1 MAGPGIDDGSVVRT
15 KELILDSFPD
25 VGKAVSLGRR
35 RRWQRQL
42 TASVEQAPE
51 DWPEAQRVLGEI
63 RSAAGVQQVVYG
75 TRRSAKTNT
84 IGLAFGEQL
93 ITRDGYVLRCLGRT
107 LQQLAQNW
115 WERDGDGGFLGLL
128 RQHKIPHRTVRTGG
142 LLHAIEFPWGAKVT
156 LHPCETLHQIDLL
169 RGQEADGYWIDEAQG
184 LRLIAPLLLEVIAYA
199 RMKRRAALV
208 MSGTPDEHMDGLFF
222 GAIDAAKWSTHRL
235 SVWANPYMP
244 PALPLRHGR
253 YARWVAA
260 LSMTVESLGQQYGV
274 TTEQLE
280 MLLSLEPWEL
290 DAVLAGNAPVRVRPL
305 LTRGNPLC
313 LPAAIQR
320 ELLGLWVASD
330 ELYVHPIA
338 KWSPRVYWCVGE
350 NRHRV
355 DVPDG
360 LPKLVK
366 LDSRVWAL
374 PATRGTGRETLR
386 RTWGLLVGFDAGSTD
401 PAAVWLGAIDRDV
414 GEVYEL
420 WSEKHAGMS
429 DDEQFAWLRRVIV
442 EAIAALKERFR
453 GEPSVFAVA
462 DADGGKRTAW
472 SNRLQLQ
479 AGLADFN
486 LVYPIKHGEAIQ
498 RREMNLILADGRLK
512 CVAGDPCDLEQRYL
526 QWRRNDTEHER
537 DPQVDKYRSVTL
549 PDGTRCA
556 KGAPHPP
563 LGDHCLDARR
573 YAVITGHV
581 MRGEQAAT

>member
-1 MAGPGIDDGSVVRT
+1 MRT

-25 VGKAVSLGRR
+25 AGKSVSIGRR
-35 RRWQRQL
+35 RRWARQL
-42 TASVEQAPE
+42 AASVEQAPE
-51 DWPEAQRVLGEI
+51 DWPEAQRVLDEI

-84 IGLAFGEQL
+84 IGLGFGEQL

-222 GAIDAAKWSTHRL
+222 GAIDATKWSTHRL

-244 PALPLRHGR
+244 PALPLQHGR

-274 TTEQLE
+274 TQEQLE
-280 MLLSLEPWEL
+280 MLLSMEPWEL
-290 DAVLAGNAPVRVRPL
+290 GAVLAGNAPVRVRPM
-305 LTRGNPLC
+305 LTRGQPLC

-330 ELYVHPIA
+330 ELYVHPVG
-338 KWSPRVYWCVGE
+338 KWSPRVYWCVGD

-355 DVPDG
+355 DVPEG
-360 LPKLVK
+360 LPKLVT
-366 LDSRVWAL
+366 LESRVWAL
-374 PATRGTGRETLR
+374 PATRGTGRETER

-401 PAAVWLGAIDRDV
+401 PAAVWIGAIDRDA

-429 DDEQFAWLRRVIV
+429 DDEQFAWLKRVLV
-442 EAIAALKERFR
+442 GAIAALKERFR
-453 GEPSVFAVA
+453 GEPHVFAVA

-479 AGLADFN
+479 AGLSEFN

-498 RREMNLILADGRLK
+498 RREINLILADGRLK
-512 CVAGDPCDLEQRYL
+512 CVAGDPVDLEQRYL

-581 MRGEQAAT
+581 MRGEQAAA

>member
-1 MAGPGIDDGSVVRT
+1 M
-15 KELILDSFPD
+15 
-25 VGKAVSLGRR
+25 
-35 RRWQRQL
+35 
-42 TASVEQAPE
+42 TASVEHAPE
-51 DWPEAQRVLGEI
+51 DWPEAQGVLDEI
-63 RSAAGVQQVVYG
+63 RAAGGVQQVVYG

-93 ITRDGYVLRCLGRT
+93 IERDGYVLRCLGRT

-128 RQHKIPHRTVRTGG
+128 RQHKIPHRAVRTGG
-142 LLHAIEFPWGAKVT
+142 LLHAIEFPWGAKAT

-222 GAIDAAKWSTHRL
+222 GAIDAGRWSTHRL

-244 PALPLRHGR
+244 PSIPLRHGR
-253 YARWVAA
+253 FARWVAA
-260 LSMTVESLGQQYGV
+260 LSMTVDALGQQYGV
-274 TTEQLE
+274 TAEQVD

-290 DAVLAGNAPVRVRPL
+290 DATLAGNTPDRMRPL
-305 LTRGNPLC
+305 LMRSSPLV

-320 ELLGLWVASD
+320 ELLGVWVASD
-330 ELYVHPIA
+330 ELYVHPVG
-338 KWSPRVYWCVGE
+338 KWSPRVYWCAGA
-350 NRHRV
+350 NPHRV
-355 DVPDG
+355 DIPEG
-360 LPKLVK
+360 LPKLTTQHA
-366 LDSRVWAL
+366 RIWAL
-374 PATRGTGRETLR
+374 PATRGVGRETVR
-386 RTWGLLVGFDAGSTD
+386 RRWTLLVGFDAGSTD
-401 PAAVWLGAIDRDV
+401 PAAIWIGALDRDV
-414 GEVYEL
+414 GQVYEL

-429 DDEQFAWLRRVIV
+429 DDEQFAWLRRTIV
-442 EAIAALKERFR
+442 EALDQMEERFR
-453 GEPSVFAVA
+453 ERPTVFAVA

-472 SNRLQLQ
+472 SSRLQLQ
-479 AGLADFN
+479 AGLADIN

-498 RREMNLILADGRLK
+498 RREINLILADARLL

-526 QWRRNDTEHER
+526 QWRRNDSEHER
-537 DPQVDKYRSVTL
+537 DPEVDKYRSVTL

-556 KGAPHPP
+556 RKAPHPP

-573 YAVITGHV
+573 YAVITGYV
-581 MRGEQAAT
+581 FANERAAA